1 MTDRDPMGPE
11 RLAELVDGAAPHGEE
26 ERALVDLLT
35 ETRAL
40 EPAAPDALRE
50 RVRAQVARDPA
61 RERRSPF
68 AWWGSAD
75 ARRRLLIAGPVAA
88 GIAAVAIALPL
99 VTGGDP
105 GSPVGRKSAAGD
117 AATALRESAPQSSA
131 APARAPAPP
140 AAAGGLPAGDA
151 QALGADP
158 RRAQKV
164 TASTRVKVASVTALS
179 KASDRAMAAVRSLG
193 GYTASSN
200 YSVPNGSTGTNVLV
214 FRVPVARAERA
225 IAAFGRLGTVIGQ
238 SADIVDVTARLGAQ
252 GRAVERLTQRVDRL
266 RADLAAQPGNAAL
279 AAQLEAAQA
288 SLRAA
293 EARQG
298 ATRARADLA
307 RLNLTLTTEG
317 PPAAPVKKG
326 RFLGPLSDAGSRLA
340 GATAWLLGALV
351 LIGPFAAVALLA
363 AWGAARLRRRTS
375 RRLMGSA

>member
-1 MTDRDPMGPE
+1 MTEHDPMGPE
-11 RLAELVDGAAPHGEE
+11 RLGELVDGAPPRDDD
-26 ERALVDLLT
+26 ERALVELLT

-40 EPAAPDALRE
+40 EPAAPEALRE
-50 RVRAQVARDPA
+50 RVRAQVAQDPP

-75 ARRRLLIAGPVAA
+75 ARRRLLIAAPVAA
-88 GIAAVAIALPL
+88 GIAAIAIALPL
-99 VTGGDP
+99 VTGGDS
-105 GSPVGRKSAAGD
+105 GSPVGQKSAAGE
-117 AATALRESAPQSSA
+117 AATALRDSAPQSSA

-140 AAAGGLPAGDA
+140 AAAGGLSAGDV

-164 TASTRVKVASVTALS
+164 TASTRVRVEGVTALS
-179 KASDRAMAAVRSLG
+179 KASDRAMTAVRSLG
-193 GYTASSN
+193 GYTASSD

-214 FRVPVARAERA
+214 FRVPVAKAEQA

-252 GRAVERLTQRVDRL
+252 GRAVERLTARVDRL
-266 RADLAAQPGNAAL
+266 RAEVAARPGDAAL
-279 AAQLEAAQA
+279 AARLEAAEA

-293 EARQG
+293 EARAT

-317 PPAAPVKKG
+317 PPAAPVKEG

-363 AWGAARLRRRTS
+363 AWGAARLRRRSS

>member
-1 MTDRDPMGPE
+1 MTDRDPLGPE
-11 RLAELVDGAAPHGEE
+11 RLGELVDGAAPRDDE
-26 ERALVDLLT
+26 ERAVVDLLT

-50 RVRAQVARDPA
+50 RVRAQVAQEPPRRA
-61 RERRSPF
+61 RHSPF

-75 ARRRLLIAGPVAA
+75 ARRRLLVAAPVAA
-88 GIAAVAIALPL
+88 GIAAIAIALPL
-99 VTGGDP
+99 VTGGDS
-105 GSPVGRKSAAGD
+105 GSPVGQKSAAGD

-131 APARAPAPP
+131 APARAAGPP
-140 AAAGGLPAGDA
+140 AASLPAGDA

-164 TASTRVKVASVTALS
+164 TATTRVRVESVSALS

-193 GYTASSN
+193 GYTASSD

-214 FRVPVARAERA
+214 FRVPVAQAERA

-252 GRAVERLTQRVDRL
+252 GRAVQRLADRVDGL
-266 RADLAAQPGNAAL
+266 RAEVAAHPGDAAL
-279 AAQLEAAQA
+279 AARLDAAEA
-288 SLRAA
+288 SLRTA
-293 EARQG
+293 EARRG
-298 ATRARADLA
+298 ATRVRAELA

-317 PPAAPVKKG
+317 PPAAPVKEG

-351 LIGPFAAVALLA
+351 LIGPFAVVALLGV
-363 AWGAARLRRRTS
+363 WGAARLRRRTG